1 MTVPAHIEAPARGG
15 WPTLVPSEPPAGSD
29 KQSFDDFVKS
39 ELEPEFRV
47 VRTLGKGSVA
57 NVYLAKDVA
66 LDQLRAIKV
75 LVPSRSI
82 DETAR
87 KRFEREAKSA
97 ARISHPSVTA
107 VYRVGQLSDETPFL
121 VMEYVD
127 GRNLEDIV
135 EGGGALDEADA
146 RDVLRQ
152 LAEGL
157 AAAHEQ
163 GIIHRDLKPANVL
176 RISSSGDVR
185 LTDFGVAA
193 VRDAAGTDTT
203 RLTVQGQILGE
214 VEFVAPEHLMGEEL
228 TELADVYSLG
238 VIGYKILSGQ
248 GPYPGAKN
256 AQIISEKLRSPPAPL
271 AELAPGIDSDL
282 ASLVEQCLAKKP
294 EHRPTAADVAARLG
308 AMSQDPVAVAGG
320 PVAVQPD
327 VPKTSVEVFFDE
339 IKRRRVYRVAVGYI
353 AAAVG
358 VLGLQEA
365 VAEPFDIS
373 ESTQQL
379 VIVLTLVGLPVT
391 LVLAW
396 MFDIRSGRIER
407 TEDTEEEGGP
417 RLSRILPIVA
427 LIASLTI
434 AATGVWW
441 VLSR

>member
-1 MTVPAHIEAPARGG
+1 M
-15 WPTLVPSEPPAGSD
+15 VPSEPPAGSE

-176 RISSSGDVR
+176 RISATGDIR

-248 GPYPGAKN
+248 GPYPTAKN
-256 AQIISEKLRSPPAPL
+256 AQIISEKLRSPPTPL
-271 AELAPGIDSDL
+271 VQLAPQVDPDL
-282 ASLVEQCLAKKP
+282 AALLEQCLAKKP
-294 EHRPTAADVAARLG
+294 EHRPTAADVAARLT
-308 AMSQDPVAVAGG
+308 AMGHQPEAPAPGVAPGI
-320 PVAVQPD
+320 PEE
-327 VPKTSVEVFFDE
+327 PKTSVDIFFEE
-339 IKRRRVYRVAVGYI
+339 IKRRRVYRVAVGYV

-365 VAEPFDIS
+365 VAEPFNITD
-373 ESTQQL
+373 STQQL
-379 VIVLTLVGLPVT
+379 VIVLTLVGLPIM

-396 MFDIRSGRIER
+396 MFDIRHGRIER
-407 TEDTEEEGGP
+407 TEDTDDESGP
-417 RLSRILPIVA
+417 RLSRLLPILA
-427 LIASLTI
+427 LIASLSI
-434 AATGVWW
+434 AAGGVWW